1 MTKKPARPTY
11 DTDLVF
17 AVAVAVQR
25 MNGSYVKDSHTTEQ
39 GTVVSANKLL
49 VAEYLKDDKHTS
61 IVTETDRTLALD
73 IRQYWQGTTLN
84 KLLGGKPLSDFDR
97 SVMEYSNAST
107 LSTTHALG
115 VVAYL
120 PEGYNRAQEREN
132 VTERIRQTTGEY
144 LGRVGEK
151 IRATVT
157 VVKNSYSQQ
166 YNTNF
171 VTAITADNSATRFSL
186 RDAPTIG
193 STLVVMA
200 KVKAHK
206 DGTTMLHYT
215 RVLR

>member
-1 MTKKPARPTY
+1 VTKKPSKPTY
-11 DTDLVF
+11 DSDLVF

-73 IRQYWQGTTLN
+73 IRQYWQGTILN
-84 KLLGGKPLSDFDR
+84 KLLGGKLLSDFDR
-97 SVMEYSNAST
+97 SVIEYSNAST

-151 IRATVT
+151 IKATVT

-171 VTAITADNSATRFSL
+171 VTAITEDNSATRFSL